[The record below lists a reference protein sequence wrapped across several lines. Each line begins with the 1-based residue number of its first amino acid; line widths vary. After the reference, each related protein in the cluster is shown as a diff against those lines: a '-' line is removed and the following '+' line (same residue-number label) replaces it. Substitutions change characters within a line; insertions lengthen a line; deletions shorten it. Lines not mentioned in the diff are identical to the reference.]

1 MTKEKKTVEKTASL
15 EERLAFYEDLF
26 KYSFIYTGKSDW
38 YERWIKLLRGLG
50 EPVLEILIEFF
61 QIYHSDVIK
70 NSLMSFPNNADAM
83 NQRNGSIITIGDIIK
98 ILNSLKNNKNFDMEF
113 RDNGELR
120 SKLNDL
126 NGFINN

>member
-1 MTKEKKTVEKTASL
+1 M
-15 EERLAFYEDLF
+15 
-26 KYSFIYTGKSDW
+26 
-38 YERWIKLLRGLG
+38 G

>member
-1 MTKEKKTVEKTASL
+1 
-15 EERLAFYEDLF
+15 
-26 KYSFIYTGKSDW
+26 
-38 YERWIKLLRGLG
+38 
-50 EPVLEILIEFF
+50 
-61 QIYHSDVIK
+61 
-70 NSLMSFPNNADAM
+70 MSFPNNADAM